1 MILKKKSTLQRW
13 KFSNLIWPFATCR
26 TDSFLRVSKR
36 NRTITTTS
44 SFFNFL
50 RNIAK
55 RIFLGERF
63 PSTTSPEPP
72 TLALSEGWVERKY
85 SLASKL
91 RKVASSPFWEILW
104 PSCQIFAWSPWKA
117 FLLFYL
123 KCWWSSY
130 DNVIILTFF
139 HLQSWFLALL
149 TETWILWEGFESL
162 VALCCGFLWAWACLS
177 LPTCYR
183 SS

>member
-1 MILKKKSTLQRW
+1 MLNTLCVKIYSKRVILKKSLPSRDW
-13 KFSNLIWPFATCR
+13 KFSNLIWPFAICR
-26 TDSFLRVSKR
+26 TDSFLGVSKR

-91 RKVASSPFWEILW
+91 REVASSPFWEILW
-104 PSCQIFAWSPWKA
+104 PSCQIFAWNPWKT
-117 FLLFYL
+117 FLLCYL
-123 KCWWSSY
+123 KCWWGLC
-130 DNVIILTFF
+130 DNVILTFF
-139 HLQSWFLALL
+139 PPS
-149 TETWILWEGFESL
+149 ILIFCFVIRNL
-162 VALCCGFLWAWACLS
+162 N
-177 LPTCYR
+177 TMR
-183 SS
+183 RTI